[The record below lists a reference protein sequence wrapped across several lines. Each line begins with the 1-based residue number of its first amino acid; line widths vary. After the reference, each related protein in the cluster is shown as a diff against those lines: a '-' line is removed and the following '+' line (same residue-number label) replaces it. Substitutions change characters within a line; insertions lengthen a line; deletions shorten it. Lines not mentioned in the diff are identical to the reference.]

1 MKTKRDYRQPAM
13 VVVGLQ
19 ARNRLLSGSDTQ
31 QAGVQNYDWHNE
43 GEE

>member
-19 ARNRLLSGSDTQ
+19 ARNRLLSGSVAT
-31 QAGVQNYDWHNE
+31 GGFKENP
-43 GEE
+43 EEEVMD

>member
-19 ARNRLLSGSDTQ
+19 ARNRLLSGSVATS
-31 QAGVQNYDWHNE
+31 GFKKNP
-43 GEE
+43 EEEVMD

>member
-19 ARNRLLSGSDTQ
+19 ARNRLLSGSIATS
-31 QAGVQNYDWHNE
+31 GFKENP
-43 GEE
+43 EEVDMD

>member
-19 ARNRLLSGSDTQ
+19 ARNRLLAGSTG
-31 QAGVQNYDWHNE
+31 QAGFKKKT
-43 GEE
+43 EEEVMD

>member
-19 ARNRLLSGSDTQ
+19 ARNRLMAGSPTTT
-31 QAGVQNYDWHNE
+31 ANKNEYTNGGTEDW
-43 GEE
+43 

>member
-19 ARNRLLSGSDTQ
+19 ARNRLLSGSDTKQ
-31 QAGVQNYDWHNE
+31 VGVQNYNWNNE
-43 GEE
+43 VEE